1 MNDPEPLPQPTD
13 FSESDPPRET
23 AAFVVSLDGFD
34 GPLDLL
40 LNLARQQKVDL
51 KSLSILRLAEQYLD
65 YIAAARRL
73 KLEVAAD
80 YLVMAAWLAYLKSR
94 LLLPEPA
101 AEEGLSGE
109 AMAALLQLQLGK
121 LETMR
126 KMAAVLMAGPRL
138 GLQVFQRG
146 QPEGIRV
153 LRRSL
158 FECSLSE
165 LLSAYARQDQ
175 HRAAVAQLR
184 LAPPP
189 VFAIEA
195 ALQRLSALL
204 GGMPDWAT
212 LEAFLPADLRTAF
225 DRRSALASTFA
236 ASLELAKSGRVALRQ
251 ARPFGPIL
259 LRRPELP

>member
-1 MNDPEPLPQPTD
+1 MNDPEPLPEIAAFTETD
-13 FSESDPPRET
+13 EPRLP
-23 AAFVVSLDGFD
+23 AAFVVNLDGFD

-51 KSLSILRLAEQYLD
+51 KSLSILQLADQYLA
-65 YIAAARRL
+65 YIAAAKRL

-80 YLVMAAWLAYLKSR
+80 YLVMAAWLCYLKSR

-101 AEEGLSGE
+101 EEEGPSGDE
-109 AMAALLQLQLGK
+109 LAALLQLQLGK
-121 LETMR
+121 LEAMR
-126 KMAAVLMAGPRL
+126 KMAAVLMASPRL

-158 FECSLSE
+158 FECSLTE
-165 LLSAYARQDQ
+165 LLGAYANQKRQ
-175 HRAAVAQLR
+175 REAVTQLR
-184 LAPPP
+184 VTPPP
-189 VFAIEA
+189 VFAVELA
-195 ALQRLSALL
+195 MQRLSALL

-212 LEAFLPADLRTAF
+212 LETFLPADLRTGF

-236 ASLELAKSGRVALRQ
+236 ASLEMAKAGRVSLRQ
-251 ARPFGPIL
+251 ARPFGPIF
-259 LRRPELP
+259 LRKSETP